1 MMWSFGRSSALVMF
15 SGFWYPFISPDWV
28 IPVGRLYIGRVTM
41 SKPINKIDKMRTS
54 EIDLGSIIEV

>member
-1 MMWSFGRSSALVMF
+1 MMF